1 MDMNKYV
8 LIAAS
13 MAFVLTAVN
22 QVFTLPAGIKSIL
35 NEDMPRPLLV
45 CKHAFGFLMYTG
57 WCVYGLL
64 LSDVAIIFGCGM
76 GVVSSLILLGYTFWL
91 RKAKVDTAR

>member
-1 MDMNKYV
+1 MNDSL
-8 LIAAS
+8 LIVAS

-35 NEDMPRPLLV
+35 NEEMPRPLLI

-57 WCVYGLL
+57 WCVYGAMLR
-64 LSDVAIIFGCGM
+64 DVAIVFGCGM
-76 GVVSSLILLGYTFWL
+76 GVVSSAILLGYTFWL
-91 RKAKVDTAR
+91 RKAKTDTAP